1 MKLQLSALR
10 VSDWKGIKNE
20 SFRFNSHENF
30 IYGANGSGKSSM
42 FAAFIWLLFGK
53 DQFGRQDHQIK
64 PLDASGDAIHRLN
77 SEIEAVLL
85 VDGKELTLK
94 RVYREKWIKPKTE
107 VEEVFDGNTTDYY
120 INDVPVSKK
129 DYDAKVTEICNET
142 VFKSITSPHY
152 FTSLGWKEQRDTLFG
167 MVDAITDEQI
177 ASGNEAFLSILK
189 QVEGVGF
196 ERFSKELSAKKSRIK
211 KEIEGIDPRI
221 DEHRRNRPALMNF
234 SAMQKELVL
243 AEKDLESIEASI
255 SDVAK
260 KSESENAKRMAIQA
274 EINKLERDNQQ
285 IGFDAEKDK
294 GKQIE
299 AIRTRIRAITL
310 EIGDIQR
317 GDKTKKARLEF
328 LIPEAKRLSTKK
340 EELINEYKAIKA
352 RELVFHDGAF
362 DCPTCHRPLEVSDIE
377 SKQSEM
383 SMAFNASKAEEIA
396 VNVSKGRSIAS
407 QIKLIEDEIAEIGEV
422 SIADVSELEKEIGV
436 LNQALASLQSVPVDF
451 SSNELYLLNLSKIKE
466 LKDSLSGAT
475 ECRTDESL
483 IEHRNEI
490 KSVVKD
496 LSEKLSTKLAI
507 EKTDARIEELNK
519 QHAVLNQELADL
531 EQTEYIIKEFE
542 FAKNKEY
549 EARINSMFHLVQF
562 RLFKQQVDGQIIPTC
577 ECMVNGTPYSTQN
590 NAMQI
595 AMGLDIINAI
605 SSKTNAFA
613 PIWIDNREGVTEIP
627 KMNTQIINLVVDPEQ
642 KVLTIK

>member
-1 MKLQLSALR
+1 MKLQVSALR
-10 VSDWKGIKNE
+10 VSDWKGIKSEN
-20 SFRFNSHENF
+20 FRFNSHENF

-64 PLDASGDAIHRLN
+64 PLDASGEAVHKLN
-77 SEIEAVLL
+77 SEVEAVLL

-107 VEEVFDGNTTDYY
+107 VEDVFDGNTTDYY

-129 DYDAKVTEICNET
+129 DYDVKVTEICNET

-152 FTSLGWKEQRDTLFG
+152 FTSLGWKEQRDILFG

-177 ASGNEAFLSILK
+177 ASGNESFLSILK
-189 QVEGVGF
+189 KVEGVGF
-196 ERFSKELSAKKSRIK
+196 ERFSKELSAKKARIK

-221 DEHRRNRPALMNF
+221 DEHRRNRPALIDF
-234 SAMQKELVL
+234 SSVQKELTA
-243 AEKDLESIEASI
+243 AEKELEAIEASI

-260 KSESENAKRMAIQA
+260 KSEAENAKRMAIQSD
-274 EINKLERDNQQ
+274 INKLERDNQQ
-285 IGFDAEKDK
+285 IGFDAESDK
-294 GKQIE
+294 RKQIE
-299 AIRTRIRAITL
+299 AIRARIRAVTI

-317 GDKTKKARLEF
+317 ADKTKKARLEF
-328 LIPEAKRLSTKK
+328 LLPEVKRLSLKK

-352 RELVFHDGAF
+352 KELVFPDGSF
-362 DCPTCHRPLEVSDIE
+362 DCPTCHRPLEVADIE
-377 SKQSEM
+377 SKQNEM
-383 SMAFNASKAEEIA
+383 TMSFNASKSEQIV
-396 VNVSKGRSIAS
+396 VNVGKGKSIAS
-407 QIKLIEDEIAEIGEV
+407 QIKLMEDEIADIGEV
-422 SIADVSELEKEIGV
+422 SIADVSDLEKEIGV
-436 LNQALASLQSVPVDF
+436 LNQSLESLQSVPVDITG
-451 SSNELYLLNLSKIKE
+451 NELYTLNLSKIQE
-466 LKDSLSGAT
+466 LKEKLSEPVEGN
-475 ECRTDESL
+475 TDGSL
-483 IEHRNEI
+483 IERRNELRSVI
-490 KSVVKD
+490 KN
-496 LSEKLSTKLAI
+496 LTEKLAIRLTI
-507 EKTDARIEELNK
+507 EKTDARIEELNN
-519 QHAVLNQELADL
+519 QYAVLNQELADL

-549 EARINSMFHLVQF
+549 EARINSMFCLVQF

-605 SSKTNAFA
+605 SLKSNAFA

-627 KMNTQIINLVVDPEQ
+627 KMNTQIINLVVNPEQ